1 MNPLPQ
7 SRAGRRVGEIDAQ
20 AALGNAGLRIHLAP
34 FVCHLRS
41 RLPVVAAG
49 VAAMYADY
57 PIASTDYAD
66 FHVSVEPAR
75 GLRRFV
81 KPQCV
86 FDFDGTRPFYPLPSS
101 QAYALLEW
109 GLNWSIG
116 NHAHRYLILHA
127 GMMARGD
134 AAVVLPGNPG
144 SGKSTLCAALMLSG
158 YRLLS
163 DELTLITDTGVD
175 LHPSVRPISLKNQS
189 IDVVRALSA
198 GAILTQPA
206 RDTAKGTVAHLRP
219 AADAVRDAT
228 RCARARLVVFPKF
241 RAGVGTELK
250 EVDKADAFMRLVDAA
265 FNYHL
270 LGEDGFE
277 RLRALI
283 DAVDC
288 YAIEYGDMDEALR
301 RIEEL
306 LA

>member
-1 MNPLPQ
+1 MEASPPVSTVN
-7 SRAGRRVGEIDAQ
+7 AT
-20 AALGNAGLRIHLAP
+20 AALEGAGLRIQLAP
-34 FVCHLRS
+34 FVCNIRS

-57 PIASTDYAD
+57 PVARTDYAD
-66 FHVSVEPAR
+66 FYVSVDAPR
-75 GLRRFV
+75 GIRRFV

-86 FDFDGTRPFYPLPSS
+86 FDFDGVRPFYPLPSA

-127 GMMARGD
+127 GMMARGE

-144 SGKSTLCAALMLSG
+144 SGKSTLCAGLMLSG

-163 DELTLITDTGVD
+163 DELTLITGNGID

-189 IDVVRALSA
+189 IDVVRGLSA
-198 GAILTQPA
+198 GAVLTVPA

-219 AADAVRDAT
+219 APESVRDAT
-228 RCARARLVVFPKF
+228 RLARARLVVFPKF
-241 RAGVGTELK
+241 QAGARTELRRL
-250 EVDKADAFMRLVDAA
+250 DKAAAFMQLVDAA

-283 DAVDC
+283 DSVDC

-301 RIEEL
+301 RIDEL